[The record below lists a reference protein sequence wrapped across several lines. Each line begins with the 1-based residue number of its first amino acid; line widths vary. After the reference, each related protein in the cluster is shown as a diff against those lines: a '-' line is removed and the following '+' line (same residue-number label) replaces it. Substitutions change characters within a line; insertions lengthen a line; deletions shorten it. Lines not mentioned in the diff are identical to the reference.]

1 MVTTATMLRSL
12 LLVLLPLLSSSF
24 VLSHCN
30 NRAFRVGLSTS
41 TTIRYTPKDDD
52 KQEDST
58 AMLDD
63 LSWRA
68 AKIRL
73 EEANTQQFLKRK
85 PVKLPYL
92 VARQWV
98 QSNLGADTKE
108 EFHDLVANGNMR
120 SPYLPKNPKVYYTGT
135 GEWVS
140 WEHFLTG
147 YFEERKS
154 GLSPPTGKFD

>member
-1 MVTTATMLRSL
+1 MLS
-12 LLVLLPLLSSSF
+12 
-24 VLSHCN
+24 
-30 NRAFRVGLSTS
+30 
-41 TTIRYTPKDDD
+41 
-52 KQEDST
+52 
-58 AMLDD
+58 D
-63 LSWRA
+63 LTWRA

-73 EEANTQQFLKRK
+73 EEANTQSFLKRK

-98 QSNLGADTKE
+98 QCNLGAETQE